1 MIRRLL
7 AAEARCLLRADA
19 FYRVGSSGRL
29 SRDSGVSSVKFA
41 LRVKIL
47 GELVRLL
54 RVYKIYTEPASRK
67 ATRALSAS

>member
-1 MIRRLL
+1 MSAANRRILSRRLQ
-7 AAEARCLLRADA
+7 R
-19 FYRVGSSGRL
+19 RL

-54 RVYKIYTEPASRK
+54 RVYKICTELASQK
-67 ATRALSAS
+67 VTRALSAS

>member
-7 AAEARCLLRADA
+7 AAEARCLLRADV
-19 FYRVGSSGRL
+19 FYRVGPCGRL
-29 SRDSGVSSVKFA
+29 SRDSGVLSVRFA

-54 RVYKIYTEPASRK
+54 PVYKICTELASQK
-67 ATRALSAS
+67 ATRALSTP